1 MNKARRKSLASI
13 IGRLEELKEE
23 LESITADLEEIKD
36 EEAEYFDN
44 IPENLQNSER
54 YERAETALDALESA
68 HDTLTEIDLDEVI
81 EQITEAID
89 A

>member
-23 LESITADLEEIKD
+23 LESITADLEELKD
-36 EEAEYFDN
+36 EEEECYDN
-44 IPENLQNSER
+44 IPENCQKTDEAMAL
-54 YERAETALDALESA
+54 YALETALN
-68 HDTLTEIDLDEVI
+68 TLKKIDLDKVVD
-81 EQITEAID
+81 QITEAID